1 MNKALFLDRDG
12 VLNKEIGSYV
22 FSFEKFEWNRDVFKF
37 LKQAQEKGFLLIIV
51 TNQAGIAKGLY
62 TVDTVI
68 HLMDS
73 KLKELEK
80 NGISITNYYFSP
92 HHPDYG
98 LSLDRKPSSLMLEKA
113 IARYKIDPNYSL
125 IIGDNDTDIEAGL
138 GAGIQGIKIDSNQAL
153 MPLWDKIDELTSN
166 S

>member
-1 MNKALFLDRDG
+1 MKKALFLDRDG
-12 VLNKEIGSYV
+12 VLNREIGTYV
-22 FSFEKFEWNRDVFKF
+22 FSSEKFEWNKDVFEF
-37 LKQAQEKGFLLIIV
+37 LKKAENSGFLLIIV
-51 TNQAGIAKGLY
+51 TNQAGIAKNLY
-62 TVDTVI
+62 TADTVFD
-68 HLMDS
+68 LMNE
-73 KLKELEK
+73 KLKELQK

-113 IARYKIDPNYSL
+113 IARYKIDPNRSL

-138 GAGIQGIKIDSNQAL
+138 GAGVKGIKIDSNQAL

>member
-1 MNKALFLDRDG
+1 MRKALFLDRDG
-12 VLNKEIGSYV
+12 VLNKEIGTYV
-22 FSFEKFEWNRDVFKF
+22 FSSEKFEWNKDVFEF
-37 LKQAQEKGFLLIIV
+37 LKKAQEKGFLLIIV

-62 TVDTVI
+62 TEKTVKN
-68 HLMDS
+68 LMTE
-73 KLKELEK
+73 KLKELQK

-113 IARYKIDPNYSL
+113 MARYKINPNCSL
-125 IIGDNDTDIEAGL
+125 IIGDNETDIEAGL
-138 GAGIQGIKIDSNQAL
+138 GAGINGIRIDSNQAL